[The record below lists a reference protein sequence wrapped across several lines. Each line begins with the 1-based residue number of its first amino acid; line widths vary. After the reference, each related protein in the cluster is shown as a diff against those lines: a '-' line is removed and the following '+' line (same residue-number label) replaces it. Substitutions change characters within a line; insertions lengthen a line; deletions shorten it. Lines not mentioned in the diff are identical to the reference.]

1 MNKKVC
7 RHGLNDI
14 WINENTGSVRMCGW
28 SNYFIGNLVDNSI
41 EEIWNGDL
49 AQKFRESMLDGSYRF
64 CNPSKC
70 PYCANEKLEEI
81 MTDYI
86 VPDYPEYCSL
96 SYQLQCNYK
105 CKFCREDYYKPC
117 DCERDNYNKIEKEVD
132 KILPHLK
139 TLSSNGAGEFF
150 CSDSILKVLSN
161 ANLKDKI
168 KIIIE
173 SNGSMFN
180 RENWKKIERLGKH
193 NLSVAITVH
202 SFEQDTYQ
210 YLSGTD
216 LPVSQVIDNLMF
228 ISKLR
233 NAGIINEFEIATVVC
248 ERNFREMPDFVKKC
262 LDTFSMD
269 TIRLRFFEP
278 YGVMDVNT
286 EWFYDIRNSYHPYHS
301 EFEKVMNHPIL
312 KNKKVWKWQGEK
324 KSLQKESPYILE
336 KRNMYGLSNLML
348 LDNGEQLIKK
358 YMNRTNIK
366 SIAIWGASYTGK
378 ALRKLLNEKYGIEVN
393 TLFDSYIKE
402 ERIDEYSIK
411 RASADS
417 VANFDMII
425 ISTETFA
432 VQIRETLERLNYQGK
447 VVVLSELFEQL
458 KCID

>member
-7 RHGLNDI
+7 KHGLSDI
-14 WINENTGSVRMCGW
+14 WINENTGNVRMCGW
-28 SNYFIGNLVDNSI
+28 SNYFIGNLLDNSI
-41 EEIWNGDL
+41 EEVWNGEL

-64 CNPSKC
+64 CNSSKC
-70 PYCANEKLEEI
+70 PYCANEKLAD
-81 MTDYI
+81 MMVDYK
-86 VPDYPEYCSL
+86 VPEYPEYCSL

-105 CKFCREDYYKPC
+105 CKFCREDYYRTC
-117 DCERDNYNKIEKEVD
+117 DCEKSNYEKIEKEVY
-132 KILPHLK
+132 KILPNLK
-139 TLSSNGAGEFF
+139 TLSSNGAGELF
-150 CSDSILKVLSN
+150 CSDSILNILSN
-161 ANLKDKI
+161 NNLPDKM
-168 KIIIE
+168 KIFIE
-173 SNGSMFN
+173 SNGSLFN
-180 RENWKKIERLGKH
+180 KANWEKIKNLGKH
-193 NLSVAITVH
+193 ELTVAITVH

-216 LPVSQVIDNLMF
+216 LPVSQVIDNLKF
-228 ISKLR
+228 ISELR

-286 EWFYDIRNSYHPYHS
+286 EWFYDIRNPYHPYHS
-301 EFEKVMNHPIL
+301 EFEKVMNHTIL

-324 KSLQKESPYILE
+324 NSLQKESPYILE

-358 YMNRTNIK
+358 YMNRINIK
-366 SIAIWGASYTGK
+366 TIAIWGASYTGK

-402 ERIDEYSIK
+402 EHIDEYSIK

-432 VQIRETLERLNYQGK
+432 EQIRETLERLNYQGK
-447 VVVLSELFEQL
+447 VVVLSELFEEL